1 MKNIQMVVFAVGKE
15 DYGIDI
21 FCTQEI
27 IRIPKNITRV
37 PNMPSFIEGMLN
49 LRDQVIPV
57 VDLRK
62 RFGLENMETENDS
75 RLLVLNLEGMLLGNI
90 VDDVSEVLSVGEES
104 IESLY
109 VEIAHLGNNC
119 IKGICKVEDRLIMLL
134 DVTKLKNEIFASVS

>member
-1 MKNIQMVVFAVGKE
+1 MVVFAVGKE

-21 FCTQEI
+21 SCAQEI

-62 RFGLENMETENDS
+62 RFGLENTETENDS
-75 RLLVLNLEGMLLGNI
+75 RLLILNLEGMLLGNI

>member
-21 FCTQEI
+21 SCAQEI

-62 RFGLENMETENDS
+62 RFGLENTETENDS
-75 RLLVLNLEGMLLGNI
+75 RLLILNLEGMLLGNI